1 MMEYTVTRFIK
12 LVIAIFILIAIGW
25 LLFTLSSIISIIIIS
40 TLIAYILDPVASYFE
55 SKGLSRAQS
64 TIIIFLL
71 IAGLL
76 SGIFSYLIPL
86 LIDQISNIQQGIG
99 SGESSQYFL
108 RIEKFIQEK
117 VPFIS
122 TEDLNIQGRLTGALA
137 ELSNSFFLILGSV
150 VSLVTTL
157 VIIPFA
163 VFFLLKDGPKLTKSL
178 VSMIP
183 NRYFEMSLNI
193 LNKTDH
199 QLGGYLR
206 GQFFDALI
214 IGVLSIIALWILDV
228 KYFMLIGIFAG
239 LANMIP
245 YVGPLVG
252 GTAAVLVVLMDG
264 KGGIEVLLVIFAFV
278 IIQLLDN
285 VLVQPLVVAKSVDL
299 HPLIVIFA
307 IIIGGQFFG
316 ILGMLLAVPVTGII
330 KVLISEFYLGVRKY
344 NLI

>member
-1 MMEYTVTRFIK
+1 MEYTVTRFIK
-12 LVIAIFILIAIGW
+12 LVVAILILIAIGW
-25 LLFTLSSIISIIIIS
+25 ILFTLSSIISIIIIS
-40 TLIAYILDPVASYFE
+40 MLIAYILDPVASYIE

-64 TIIIFLL
+64 TIVIFLL

-108 RIEKFIQEK
+108 RIENFIQEK
-117 VPFIS
+117 IPFIS

-163 VFFLLKDGPKLTKSL
+163 VFFLLKDGPELTKYL

-183 NRYFEMSLNI
+183 NRYFEMMLNI
-193 LNKTDH
+193 LHKTDQ

-264 KGGIEVLLVIFAFV
+264 GGGLEVLLVIAAFAA
-278 IIQLLDN
+278 IQLTDN

-307 IIIGGQFFG
+307 VIIGGQFFG

-330 KVLISEFYLGVRKY
+330 KVLISELYLGVRKY